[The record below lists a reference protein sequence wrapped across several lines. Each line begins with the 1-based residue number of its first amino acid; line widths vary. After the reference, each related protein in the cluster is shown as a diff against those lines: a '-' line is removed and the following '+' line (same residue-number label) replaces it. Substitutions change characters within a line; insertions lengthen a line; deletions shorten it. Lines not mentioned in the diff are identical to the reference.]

1 MEFKVGDWVRSY
13 NQGIWRIERIITDY
27 FEIRYS
33 ENSEKVIS
41 KNPIFILKRLVNDK
55 WKRSLAMDSC
65 SIEWV
70 SKLNEDEENLLDEF
84 IIKNEKTM
92 KDFDKYERNVDL
104 VLNLDFSILEENR
117 IDFESIVNDLFKD
130 KISRGL
136 NSDEILKLILESE
149 LKKYIFE
156 NPIDKTVQFISI
168 NHEVLNSEIIFR
180 EFDIIDL

>member
-1 MEFKVGDWVRSY
+1 M
-13 NQGIWRIERIITDY
+13 I
-27 FEIRYS
+27 
-33 ENSEKVIS
+33 
-41 KNPIFILKRLVNDK
+41 
-55 WKRSLAMDSC
+55 
-65 SIEWV
+65 

-92 KDFDKYERNVDL
+92 KDFEKYERNVDL

-168 NHEVLNSEIIFR
+168 NHEILNSEIIFR